1 METYFLQIFGFFLW
15 IWYSKKERLQS
26 LNFHPYNFFF
36 AMRFRIYKIL
46 AHLFP
51 LFTFFSSSLI
61 FAADPSDDI
70 SNPDYRI
77 KLENMDPLIASHTWP
92 VDSGMGA
99 FTYLLGQIA
108 NIMLFVI
115 PIIAVISLII
125 AWYYYILSSGD
136 SEKASKAK
144 TIIKWNLIAILVA
157 FLSYT
162 IMNFARYLLS

>member
-1 METYFLQIFGFFLW
+1 METFFLQIFGFFLW
-15 IWYSKKERLQS
+15 IWYSKKRRLS
-26 LNFHPYNFFF
+26 STNFHHYNLSFVMRLLTHKILTFFF
-36 AMRFRIYKIL
+36 LLI
-46 AHLFP
+46 
-51 LFTFFSSSLI
+51 SLLPAYRV
-61 FAADPSDDI
+61 FASDPTDDI
-70 SNPDYRI
+70 SDPNYRI

-99 FTYLLGQIA
+99 FTYLLGQISG
-108 NIMLFVI
+108 IMLFVI

-144 TIIKWNLIAILVA
+144 TIIKWNLIAIFVA

-162 IMNFARYLLS
+162 IINFARYLLS